1 MQTIDDHR
9 LRFGEFAGPLVHGA
23 RVFDW
28 LLISTQVVA
37 DAFEYS
43 FETILADD
51 GIPYAPVVA
60 SGSISRYPTIG
71 ETIQVEVVPI
81 AVGTSSVELCYEIST
96 DTGESLATARILHV
110 TIDPDGSAK
119 ALPEATRS
127 AFEAA
132 VVDRDPQVGP
142 THPAEVDS
150 DGENVSFASSFPIR
164 SPHIE
169 GAELAY
175 FEEYPRFADVAIE
188 EHLEANGTS
197 LPTLVG
203 EKQPYRLRAWRWEF
217 TAPVRF
223 GSTLQVAADV
233 ISADNE
239 TIRLDHRLSSN
250 GETNIAG
257 VTEYGCFDRAGSP
270 TTFDEPMLAPFK
282 AAPTQ

>member
-1 MQTIDDHR
+1 MLTIDDHR

-28 LLISTQVVA
+28 LLISTQEVA

-71 ETIQVEVVPI
+71 ETIEVAVVPI

-96 DTGESLATARILHV
+96 DAGESLATARILHV
-110 TIDPDGSAK
+110 TIGPDGSAR
-119 ALPEATRS
+119 ALPETTRS
-127 AFEAA
+127 AFESA

-142 THPAEVDS
+142 PAADPDS
-150 DGENVSFASSFPIR
+150 SGEEVSFTSSFPIR

-197 LPTLVG
+197 LPALAG
-203 EKQPYRLRAWRWEF
+203 EKQPYRIRTWRWEF
-217 TAPVRF
+217 TAPVLF
-223 GSTLQVAADV
+223 GSTLDVAAEVRSVD
-233 ISADNE
+233 SE
-239 TIRLDHRLSSN
+239 TIQLDHRLSSN
-250 GETNIAG
+250 GQTNIAG
-257 VTEYGCFDRAGSP
+257 ITEYGCFDRSGSP
-270 TTFDEPMLAPFK
+270 TTFDEAMLAPFT
-282 AAPTQ
+282 AAQTQ